1 MNEQKNQ
8 TLPRYTLGEELLNAI
23 SHGIGALLSILGTIF
38 FCIYGV
44 HRGALTLV
52 SLLLFGGAMTV
63 TYTISCVYHA
73 LARNAGK
80 RVLRVLD
87 HCFIFTLIIGT
98 YAPFSLAAI
107 GGVRGWILFGTVLAA
122 GIVGIT
128 LNAVSLKK
136 FKIFSMICYIAMGW
150 AVIFMMKPLIAALPP
165 IGLWLLLGGGIS
177 YTIGAVFF
185 GIGAKYRYI
194 HSVWHFFVLAGS
206 VLHYFSC
213 FYSVCL
219 P

>member
-1 MNEQKNQ
+1 
-8 TLPRYTLGEELLNAI
+8 
-23 SHGIGALLSILGTIF
+23 
-38 FCIYGV
+38 
-44 HRGALTLV
+44 
-52 SLLLFGGAMTV
+52 
-63 TYTISCVYHA
+63 
-73 LARNAGK
+73 
-80 RVLRVLD
+80 
-87 HCFIFTLIIGT
+87 
-98 YAPFSLAAI
+98 
-107 GGVRGWILFGTVLAA
+107 
-122 GIVGIT
+122 
-128 LNAVSLKK
+128 
-136 FKIFSMICYIAMGW
+136 MICYIAMGW
-150 AVIFMMKPLIAALPP
+150 AVIFMIKPLIAALPP